1 LKFAI
6 IGCGYWGRNY
16 VRVLSELENSNLLYV
31 CDKDEAKLKEASR
44 IFKVR
49 ITTNPKEIMEDN
61 EVQAVIIATDTS
73 SHFEIAKECIEHNK
87 HVLVEKPLTHSLE
100 TSEELVKLAKE
111 KQKILMVGHT
121 FIYNHAIRKL
131 KEYIDNGDIGEVL
144 YLTAKRNNL
153 GPIRSDVGALYDL
166 ATHDISI
173 FLYLMDKLPKQV
185 IANGGSFIQKDKD
198 LEDFVNIFLEFEKGV
213 KATIEASWLSPKKIR
228 DITVVGSKKMILFD
242 DVAPDKLT
250 IFSKGAEA
258 AKNVDYT
265 GMEYKDYQI
274 VLMDGDI
281 LLPKLKVPEPLKEQV
296 VHFIESIKNNS
307 EPITNG
313 QNAIDVLKVLEAAQK
328 SLKNN
333 GERVEVN

>member
-1 LKFAI
+1 MKIAI
-6 IGCGYWGRNY
+6 IGCGSWGRNY

-31 CDKDEAKLKEASR
+31 CDKDKEKLKEVSR

-49 ITTNPKEIMEDN
+49 TTTNFKEIMEDN
-61 EVQAVIIATDTS
+61 EVQAVIVVTDTS
-73 SHFEIAKECIEHNK
+73 SHFEIAKECLNNDK
-87 HVLVEKPLTHSLE
+87 HILVEKPLTYSLE
-100 TSEELVKLAKE
+100 ESEELVKLAKE
-111 KQKILMVGHT
+111 KQKTLMVGHT

-131 KEYIDNGDIGEVL
+131 KEYIGNGEVGEVL

-153 GPIRSDVGALYDL
+153 GPIRNDVSALYDL

-173 FLYLMDKLPKQV
+173 FLYLMDKLPKHV

-198 LEDFVNIFLEFEKGV
+198 LEDFVNIFLEFENGV
-213 KATIEASWLSPKKIR
+213 KATIEASWLSPKKVR
-228 DITVVGSKKMILFD
+228 EITLVGSKKMILFD
-242 DVAPDKLT
+242 DVASDKLT

-265 GMEYKDYQI
+265 GMEHKDYQI

-296 VHFIESIKNNS
+296 VHFIESVKNNK

-313 QNAIDVLKVLEAAQK
+313 QNAIDVLRVLEAAQK

-333 GERVEVN
+333 GEKVEI